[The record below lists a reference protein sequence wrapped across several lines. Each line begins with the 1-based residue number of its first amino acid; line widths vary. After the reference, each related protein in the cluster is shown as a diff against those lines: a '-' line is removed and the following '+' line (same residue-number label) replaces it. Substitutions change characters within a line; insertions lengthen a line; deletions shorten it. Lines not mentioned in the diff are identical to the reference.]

1 MLPASFNILEYS
13 MQAASFIFMAD
24 SMQAASFIIYHFSFI
39 I

>member
-1 MLPASFNILEYS
+1 LEYS